1 MQKRSPNQKQVN
13 DRFSNTR
20 INEQIKGV
28 DKVRL
33 VTDDGPLIVTIEEA
47 LKKAREAE
55 LDLVEVSADQD
66 LHVCKLIDYGK
77 YRFEQLKKTK
87 EAKKKQHVV
96 TIKEIKIRPRIDNHD
111 YEIKK
116 KHAMEFLQKGD
127 KVKVSFP
134 DINKTID
141 ATVSHVGQ
149 TVDKQTRTFNVEVRL
164 SNPSSEYKANMITK
178 LMIND
183 DTEKAI
189 IVIPENV
196 VQRSEL
202 GEYVLVAENGRAVKK
217 NGENRNVL

>member
-1 MQKRSPNQKQVN
+1 MQKRSTNQRQAN

-47 LKKAREAE
+47 LAKAREAE
-55 LDLVEVSADQD
+55 LDLVEVSSDQD

-96 TIKEIKIRPRIDNHD
+96 TIKEIKIRPRIESND

-116 KHAMEFLQKGD
+116 KHAIEFLQKGD
-127 KVKVSFP
+127 KVKLTLRFRGREMLHADLGMKVVHRMLEDLTEYANP
-134 DINKTID
+134 EKQPAQDGRTI
-141 ATVSHVGQ
+141 VV
-149 TVDKQTRTFNVEVRL
+149 VL
-164 SNPSSEYKANMITK
+164 NPKA
-178 LMIND
+178 
-183 DTEKAI
+183 
-189 IVIPENV
+189 
-196 VQRSEL
+196 
-202 GEYVLVAENGRAVKK
+202 
-217 NGENRNVL
+217 